1 MKEIAQ
7 GGQAKIFLAKYLKT
21 GRNVAVKGYKGRGV
35 NAVDLLR
42 QMEMVMNAC
51 VGVYFLCDVIGV
63 SVDKKDKVSVVMELM
78 GGDLRTFIN
87 SHHELLG
94 YAQQIGIMQAIALGM
109 SQLHGCG
116 LLHKDLKASNI
127 LVLPKSWTTN
137 EEGDESLNTFKPAKR
152 EFYFTKVGDYDS
164 LDHVAGTG
172 FWRAP
177 EVLQALRD
185 GSDVKLA
192 QSPAVDVYSLGM
204 VCYEIL
210 IVLIPLQGHPLS
222 NYELVLSGR
231 QPELP
236 DDVSPKM
243 RELVHHCWHMDP
255 RQRPDWDELKKIVAC
270 EQTKDL

>member
-1 MKEIAQ
+1 
-7 GGQAKIFLAKYLKT
+7 
-21 GRNVAVKGYKGRGV
+21 
-35 NAVDLLR
+35 
-42 QMEMVMNAC
+42 
-51 VGVYFLCDVIGV
+51 
-63 SVDKKDKVSVVMELM
+63 MELM
-78 GGDLRTFIN
+78 GGDLRTFTN
-87 SHHELLG
+87 SRHELLG

-137 EEGDESLNTFKPAKR
+137 EEGDESLNTFIPAKR

-164 LDHVAGTG
+164 LDHVGGTG

-192 QSPAVDVYSLGM
+192 QSPAVYSLGM

-210 IVLIPLQGHPLS
+210 IILIPLQGHPLS

-236 DDVSPKM
+236 DDVRPKM

-255 RQRPDWDELKKIVAC
+255 RQRPDWDELKKIVA
-270 EQTKDL
+270 

>member
-127 LVLPKSWTTN
+127 LVLPNSWTTN

-164 LDHVAGTG
+164 LDDVAGTG

-192 QSPAVDVYSLGM
+192 SHLLWM
-204 VCYEIL
+204 C
-210 IVLIPLQGHPLS
+210 IVLVYGLL
-222 NYELVLSGR
+222 
-231 QPELP
+231 
-236 DDVSPKM
+236 
-243 RELVHHCWHMDP
+243 
-255 RQRPDWDELKKIVAC
+255 
-270 EQTKDL
+270 